1 MDMCATLGRV
11 MAEKISEEQ
20 LKPLAQRV
28 ADEAEP
34 RTKEVTQQYLREP
47 AKQVAEQVTRDT
59 CTIGTHDKETYLWLM
74 DICVADVFCS
84 ENADCSIVMST
95 HGSRLDSLCWS

>member
-1 MDMCATLGRV
+1 

-34 RTKEVTQQYLREP
+34 RTKEATQQYLRDP
-47 AKQVAEQVTRDT
+47 AKQVAQQVTIQGVVHNSCALSVT
-59 CTIGTHDKETYLWLM
+59 LQMQAG
-74 DICVADVFCS
+74 
-84 ENADCSIVMST
+84 
-95 HGSRLDSLCWS
+95 

>member
-1 MDMCATLGRV
+1 

-34 RTKEVTQQYLREP
+34 RTKEATQQYLRDP
-47 AKQVAEQVTRDT
+47 AKQVAQQV
-59 CTIGTHDKETYLWLM
+59 M
-74 DICVADVFCS
+74 P
-84 ENADCSIVMST
+84 
-95 HGSRLDSLCWS
+95 RLECLGAKAVSVESQIHTG